1 MADIRIKDLA
11 TTATTTAS
19 DDFMA
24 VDGAINGT
32 RKLSAAA
39 PAFLTSV
46 TTPTLTSP
54 ASTNLTLAGGTAGSD
69 SVVVSNT
76 LAASSAIIG
85 AFKVG
90 NGTAATNV
98 AIGGGKVNIGDTTAG
113 SSGAGALVVAG
124 GISAGAASY
133 FGGAVTSV
141 GAITLDATQSLT
153 RALIIGLLAQNGGNT
168 PYVSIKPVATFTDF
182 ALAIESTNST
192 SGEGLGL
199 RIVAGST
206 ASDLPLFVRDR
217 TNATTLFSVGGT
229 GAATFGGAVT
239 TSAPTGGAG
248 AWELGIANTVTPTSP
263 NRTITIEIGGTV
275 YYLAAKTTND

>member
-24 VDGAINGT
+24 VDGATNGT
-32 RKLSAAA
+32 RKLSAAT

-46 TTPTLTSP
+46 TTPSLTSP
-54 ASTNLTLAGGTAGSD
+54 AATNLTLAGGTAGSD

-113 SSGAGALVVAG
+113 SSGAGALVVQG
-124 GISAGAASY
+124 GLATGAASY
-133 FGGAVTSV
+133 FGGAVTVTTVNATTAAGGFTMSQSTVGEVSV
-141 GAITLDATQSLT
+141 ISARNTNAGTDASV
-153 RALIIGLLAQNGGNT
+153 RILLGNNLSASAAQIQMYGSN
-168 PYVSIKPVATFTDF
+168 D
-182 ALAIESTNST
+182 STNPNVFRVGTST
-192 SGEGLGL
+192 SGTTMIGTINNATITTTSSTGFAISSGLALKLGNAY
-199 RIVAGST
+199 VAG
-206 ASDLPLFVRDR
+206 AV
-217 TNATTLFSVGGT
+217 VGT
-229 GAATFGGAVT
+229 G
-239 TSAPTGGAG
+239 S
-248 AWELGIANTVTPTSP
+248 
-263 NRTITIEIGGTV
+263 ITIQDSTGTTYRIPV
-275 YYLAAKTTND
+275 LV